1 MKAKGKVQKA
11 KGKRGRVDDL
21 IPTPHPPLLNPA
33 TKLLRSFRYAAQGIT
48 HTFRTQPNARIE
60 AGIAGIIV
68 LLGLWLKINPTQWA
82 VLVICMGLV
91 LGLEI
96 LNTGIEA
103 LVDLV
108 SPQVHPLAKVAKDA
122 AAGAVFWAALL
133 SVIVGVLVLGP
144 GLWGKLVDWL
154 IG

>member
-1 MKAKGKVQKA
+1 MQKA
-11 KGKRGRVDDL
+11 KGKNGRVDDP
-21 IPTPHPPLLNPA
+21 IPHPQSPIPDPII
-33 TKLLRSFRYAAQGIT
+33 KLLRSFDFAAQGIF

-68 LLGLWLKINPTQWA
+68 ILGVWLKVSPTQWA
-82 VLVICMGLV
+82 VLVTCMGLV

-108 SPQVHPLAKVAKDA
+108 SPDPHPLAKVAKDA
-122 AAGAVFWAALL
+122 AAGAVFWAAII
-133 SVIVGVLVLGP
+133 SVIVGLLILGP
-144 GLWGKLVDWL
+144 PLWALLRSVLWPVL